1 VSEKTRYKA
10 NISGNI
16 YTIIG
21 NETKE
26 HMDLTTKLVDEQ
38 LKTLV
43 RLVPGTTKEQAAIL
57 TAINAVSDQLKKETR
72 LMEMEKELEEMQKKV
87 DKTDELQGKLDKI
100 YKQELAAKSKLQ
112 ENGETNPEMPNHM
125 EAVQILNETAKEN
138 IRQKQDDEQSDEQ
151 GEETQEEKPTRTR
164 KPKEQ

>member
-1 VSEKTRYKA
+1 MDKVSEKTRYKA

-72 LMEMEKELEEMQKKV
+72 LMEMEKELETMADEAGTTLQDVKKYYE
-87 DKTDELQGKLDKI
+87 DENAREYL
-100 YKQELAAKSKLQ
+100 
-112 ENGETNPEMPNHM
+112 
-125 EAVQILNETAKEN
+125 KEN
-138 IRQKQDDEQSDEQ
+138 IKERKLYDILIAENTIKT
-151 GEETQEEKPTRTR
+151 GKTEKYLDLISNNG
-164 KPKEQ
+164 